1 MRPAARHL
9 YRALGLCLLATVVAM
24 VDANPLDAQVGG
36 DGTAS
41 LGGGSDIRS
50 GTLIPLATGTV
61 VPAIHRVTADNP
73 SSAPV
78 DVEFRADAPPGL
90 VITPEVERAT
100 IPPGGE
106 VRVPFGIEVAGSL
119 APGDHPVTV
128 ELVRSDIVAVPG
140 AVTNVPAVGSTFTVR
155 TGGEP
160 AVVTVH
166 AVGAETG
173 RPVEGQLSLAYLAPR
188 SKPFEVARR
197 QGSELRSTVA
207 AGDYEAA
214 YWLGGRKLASE
225 TLSVA
230 AGDSRAV
237 TLEVNSV
244 SFVSVGAAPEE
255 EDGRVVVADLRAS
268 VQNHL
273 GPIDGDLTLR
283 ARVLRDGVQIDDVVL
298 EELVGL
304 PTDVTEAATTYRPT
318 GGFAPGEYRFEFELI
333 SAEFTVQHSVRPTFT
348 VPAPFPMALA
358 AAIGAAAVL
367 AAAVVLWWLRRR
379 RNRRFPD
386 RRSSDPGR
394 PVDRSPVGVSG

>member
-1 MRPAARHL
+1 MRPAARHV
-9 YRALGLCLLATVVAM
+9 YRALALCLLATLLTM
-24 VDANPLDAQVGG
+24 VDAHPLDAQVADG
-36 DGTAS
+36 DTAS

-73 SSAPV
+73 SSAPIE
-78 DVEFRADAPPGL
+78 VEFRAEAPPGL

-100 IPPGGE
+100 VPPGGE

-119 APGDHPVTV
+119 APGDHAVTV
-128 ELVRSDIVAVPG
+128 ELVRSDIVPVPG
-140 AVTNVPAVGSTFTVR
+140 AVTNVPAVGSTFTIR

-160 AVVTVH
+160 AGVTVR

-173 RPVEGQLSLAYLAPR
+173 RPVEGQLSLAYLAPP

-197 QGSELRSTVA
+197 QGSELRATVA

-225 TLSVA
+225 TLSVG
-230 AGDSRAV
+230 AGGSETV

-244 SFVSVGAAPEE
+244 SFVSVAATPEE

-273 GPIDGDLTLR
+273 GPIEGDVALR
-283 ARVLRDGVQIDDVVL
+283 ARVLRDDVQIDEVVL
-298 EELVGL
+298 EELTGL
-304 PTDVTEAATTYRPT
+304 PTDVTESTTTYRPT
-318 GGFAPGEYRFEFELI
+318 GGFEPGEYRFEFELI

-348 VPAPFPMALA
+348 VPAPFPPALA
-358 AAIGAAAVL
+358 
-367 AAAVVLWWLRRR
+367 R
-379 RNRRFPD
+379 
-386 RRSSDPGR
+386 
-394 PVDRSPVGVSG
+394 